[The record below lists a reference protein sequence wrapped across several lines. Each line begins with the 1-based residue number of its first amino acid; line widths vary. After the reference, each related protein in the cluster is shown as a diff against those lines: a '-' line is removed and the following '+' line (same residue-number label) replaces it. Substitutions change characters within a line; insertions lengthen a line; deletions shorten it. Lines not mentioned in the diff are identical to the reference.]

1 MYLLFIKLFFEYIP
15 KLIFIEL
22 AARPG
27 IARGKKNSKKKCGEN
42 KIPIFLAYYMS
53 VQKSFSSFY
62 PAVWPARQHIYIR
75 MSCFII

>member
-22 AARPG
+22 AEGPGVAR
-27 IARGKKNSKKKCGEN
+27 KNSKKKCWEN

-53 VQKSFSSFY
+53 V
-62 PAVWPARQHIYIR
+62 H
-75 MSCFII
+75 